1 MGTVSPVQILSTCV
15 SALAVLIAGLA
26 GAASA
31 QAGFVPA
38 LGSPFPYAAPTTAVA
53 VADGDRNGTVDVV
66 AGGLDLRRGVGT
78 GFLGNPIR
86 VETTGPVEGLAAG
99 DLNGDGLL
107 DYAAI
112 VPGAPRQVRRYI
124 AIPGNGFAEEVVLPD
139 AGEATDLAVADLDGA
154 GLLDLVVVRRDDADP
169 DGEDGSQDVT
179 VVPGGSL
186 EARHYESGL
195 QSPRDVELGQLGG
208 EGRPDIVVAGTE
220 PRVAVLINDGGGN
233 FAAGYPQA
241 TGAAGATRRIALTE
255 LNADGHAD
263 LLATDSGAAALH
275 VLLGNG
281 AGALQPLGPRAT
293 GLAGAAASVAAGD
306 VNGDGVADAVAGGAS
321 GFAALLG
328 DAAGGLTPAAGS
340 PFATWVAVPGDTVED
355 IVVADMNRDGQ
366 SDVVT
371 ANRNGSA
378 SVLLNDGTGLLTA
391 TPTGIDFGEVL
402 PASGLLTQTLTLRST
417 RGALRLT
424 RLDRKGSRNF
434 AVSDVD
440 CLGRTLALGQ
450 TCTLSVTFNV
460 PRRARRYEAL
470 LSVDANAAAL
480 IVPLSATPR
489 PPIVSRTRLK
499 RKRVRRG
506 QRLDLRYR
514 LSEGAL
520 TRVLVERARPGR
532 RTARRGCVEPRRG
545 DLQQQSRGDVR
556 KSQRAERKPRRRN
569 LRRRRCT
576 LWHAVGKVGRR
587 DQAGRNRLRVATR
600 GKPRGVGRKRRP
612 GPDYPAGTYRL
623 SISALDHFRNR
634 SEEQRLRF
642 KILRPAKRPRSRRGR

>member
-1 MGTVSPVQILSTCV
+1 MGTVSPVRILSTCA

-26 GAASA
+26 GAGSA

-86 VETTGPVEGLAAG
+86 VGTTGPVEGLAAG

-139 AGEATDLAVADLDGA
+139 AGEATDLAAADLDGA

-169 DGEDGSQDVT
+169 DEGGSQDVT
-179 VVPGGSL
+179 VVHGGSL
-186 EARHYESGL
+186 DARHYESGL
-195 QSPRDVELGQLGG
+195 QSPHDVELGQLGG
-208 EGRPDIVVAGTE
+208 GGRPDIVVAGTE

-233 FAAGYPQA
+233 FAAGYPQP

-281 AGALQPLGPRAT
+281 AGALQPIGPRAT

-328 DAAGGLTPAAGS
+328 DAGGGLSPAAGS

-378 SVLLNDGTGLLTA
+378 SVLLNDGTGLLTS
-391 TPTGIDFGEVL
+391 TPTGVDFGEVL
-402 PASGLLTQTLTLRST
+402 PASGLVTRTLTLRST

-434 AVSDVD
+434 AIADVD

-489 PPIVSRTRLK
+489 PPIVSRPRLE
-499 RKRVRRG
+499 RRRVRRG
-506 QRLDLRYR
+506 QRLDLRYG

-532 RTARRGCVEPRRG
+532 RTARRGCVERRRG
-545 DLQQQSRGDVR
+545 DLGQRPRGDLRSR
-556 KSQRAERKPRRRN
+556 KADRKRRRGS
-569 LRRRRCT
+569 LKRRRCT
-576 LWHAVGKVGRR
+576 LWHAVGRVGRR
-587 DQAGRNRLRVATR
+587 DEAGRNRLRIATR

-623 SISALDHFRNR
+623 GISALDHFRNR
-634 SEEQRLRF
+634 SAEQRLRF
-642 KILRPAKRPRSRRGR
+642 KILRPAKRPRRGRGR